1 MFLRGGTCVE
11 PGFRPCR
18 GDFLRPATI
27 TSAAA
32 GKRGEIPCVTAFF
45 TGCGRFDTMGRSN
58 SFATRVVLVEVQEF
72 GSATA
77 KENPSKEF
85 RIMGHTGQLLVRKL

>member
-1 MFLRGGTCVE
+1 MSQAEWQTPLEHAIALFEGGDLD
-11 PGFRPCR
+11 R
-18 GDFLRPATI
+18 
-27 TSAAA
+27 
-32 GKRGEIPCVTAFF
+32 AFAELE
-45 TGCGRFDTMGRSN
+45 RAMGRSN
-58 SFATRVVLVEVQEF
+58 SFATRVILVEGQEF